1 MLAGDLP
8 VVLLN
13 DVDTVVRYD
22 SATKDEVKSLEDGF
36 IVFLSAIQWWVEVN
50 TGQTWAPVGVM
61 GIVSG

>member
-22 SATKDEVKSLEDGF
+22 SATKDEVKSLEGGF
-36 IVFLSAIQWWVEVN
+36 IVFFISH
-50 TGQTWAPVGVM
+50 PV
-61 GIVSG
+61 VS